1 MNRTLATVGI
11 LIAVIVLTVVGG
23 RLSPPQV
30 TDGGSG
36 NQGCK
41 VEAPAAVQ
49 AAAQKW
55 CDIGI
60 FTRISVT
67 GDVKNVIAVA
77 QVSAD
82 AAQTWQI
89 QGASLVIRFG
99 ALTDQL
105 AAVSPGKAVSVAV
118 HDPAERRLAACARAV
133 ADASA
138 TCSSQQ

>member
-11 LIAVIVLTVVGG
+11 LIAVIVFAVVGG

-30 TDGGSG
+30 TDGGG
-36 NQGCK
+36 NQNCQ
-41 VEAPAAVQ
+41 VEAPQAVQ

-55 CDIGI
+55 CDIGM
-60 FTRISVT
+60 FTRVSVT
-67 GDVKNVIAVA
+67 GDAKNVIAVA
-77 QVSAD
+77 HFSAD

-105 AAVSPGKAVSVAV
+105 AAVSPGKDVSVAV
-118 HDPAERRLAACARAV
+118 HDPAERRLAACARAKT
-133 ADASA
+133 DASA
-138 TCSSQQ
+138 TCNSQQ

>member
-11 LIAVIVLTVVGG
+11 LIAVVVFAAVGG

-30 TDGGSG
+30 TGGGSG

-55 CDIGI
+55 CDLGL
-60 FTRISVT
+60 FTRVAVT
-67 GDVKNVIAVA
+67 GDAKHVIAVA
-77 QVSAD
+77 HFSAD

-89 QGASLVIRFG
+89 QGASLLIRFG
-99 ALTDQL
+99 ALTEQI
-105 AAVSPGKAVSVAV
+105 AAVSPGKNISVAV
-118 HDPAERRLAACARAV
+118 HDPAERRLAACARTTT
-133 ADASA
+133 DASA
-138 TCSSQQ
+138 SCSTE